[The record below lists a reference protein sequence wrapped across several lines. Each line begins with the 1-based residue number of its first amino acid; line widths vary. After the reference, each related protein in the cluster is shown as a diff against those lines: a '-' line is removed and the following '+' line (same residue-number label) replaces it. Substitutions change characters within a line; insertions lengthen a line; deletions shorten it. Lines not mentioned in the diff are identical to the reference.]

1 VSNHRILIIED
12 FAPFREFVVSTLQ
25 QRPEFQVVGQS
36 SDGLEG
42 VERAEQ
48 LQPDLILLD
57 IGLPKLNGFEV
68 AHRTRKLCPN
78 SQLLFLTQESS
89 PEVVE
94 DALNL
99 GALGYVVKAHA
110 GNELLEAVEAVLQ
123 GKQFVSCCLRPHLPS
138 KEHPPLPHRQ
148 PEPTLSR

>member
-1 VSNHRILIIED
+1 MTNRRILIAED
-12 FAPFREFVVSTLQ
+12 FAPFREFVVSTLK
-25 QRPEFQVVGQS
+25 QRAEFQVVGQC
-36 SDGLEG
+36 SDGWEA

-57 IGLPKLNGFEV
+57 IGLPTLNGFEV

-78 SQLLFLTQESS
+78 SRILFLTQESS
-89 PEVVE
+89 PDVVE

-110 GNELLEAVEAVLQ
+110 GNELLEAVEAVVQ
-123 GKQFVSCCLRPHLPS
+123 GKQFVSRCLRPYLPS
-138 KEHPPLPHRQ
+138 NEPPRQ